1 MPDPSSTGSA
11 GGGEAASTGGHGRAA
26 RDAPVLLVHW
36 ERTVGDLLDR
46 TGRFP
51 RSARFSFAARIDGL
65 ALDVLERLVRA
76 RWASRGK
83 QGPLLAE
90 ADADLAVLRTLLR
103 LSFDRRLLDRG
114 GLEHVSRQLDEAG
127 RMLGG
132 WRRSV
137 DGR

>member
-1 MPDPSSTGSA
+1 M
-11 GGGEAASTGGHGRAA
+11 
-26 RDAPVLLVHW
+26 
-36 ERTVGDLLDR
+36 GDLLDR

-76 RWASRGK
+76 RWAARGEK
-83 QGPLLAE
+83 GRLLAA
-90 ADADLAVLRTLLR
+90 ADSDLAVLRTLLR

-114 GLEHVSRQLDEAG
+114 ALEHVSRQLDEAG

-132 WRRSV
+132 WRRSL
-137 DGR
+137 DDR